1 MIAPT
6 QPNIVSCPDTGKHG
20 EYRREARGE
29 GTYLRIYLIFF
40 NYVSV
45 SAADIIISLM
55 VLTKVE

>member
-6 QPNIVSCPDTGKHG
+6 QPNIVSCSGIGKHG
-20 EYRREARGE
+20 EYRGE
-29 GTYLRIYLIFF
+29 EIFADLLHIITT
-40 NYVSV
+40 NVSV